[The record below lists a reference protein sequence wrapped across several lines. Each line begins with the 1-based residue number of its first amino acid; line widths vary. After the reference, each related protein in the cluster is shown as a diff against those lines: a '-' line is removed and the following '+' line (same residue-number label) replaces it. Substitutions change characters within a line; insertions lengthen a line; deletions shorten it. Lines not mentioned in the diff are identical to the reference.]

1 MAYDENLADR
11 VRTQLAGVDGVVE
24 KAMFGGLAFLVAG
37 NMAVG
42 VAGDDLMVRVGP
54 DASNDALARPHT
66 RVFDMTG
73 RPMRGWIL
81 VAPEGVAG
89 DRDLAGWVERGVT
102 FARSL
107 PPKR

>member
-54 DASNDALARPHT
+54 AAGDDALARPHT

-89 DRDLAGWVERGVT
+89 DRELAGWVERGVA